1 MNLQLIK
8 LASSTY
14 NSLIKA
20 ITKIVDSQQQAG
32 FRLTNDDLWKLFKQ
46 DPKAF
51 TKLLDDATGG
61 GSGPGDAAS
70 LLGLADDIPQDLI
83 TKALAG
89 EKGLVG
95 LGAKSI
101 GPASQAD
108 ILGAGVPNVA
118 RKIIDSLTGTVG
130 GGTL

>member
-8 LASSTY
+8 LASSAY
-14 NSLIKA
+14 NSLVKA
-20 ITKIVDSQQQAG
+20 ITKIIDSQQQAG

-61 GSGPGDAAS
+61 GAGPGDAAS
-70 LLGLADDIPQDLI
+70 LLGLADDIPSELVA
-83 TKALAG
+83 KALAG

-95 LGAKSI
+95 LAK
-101 GPASQAD
+101 GPATAAD
-108 ILGAGVPNVA
+108 ILG
-118 RKIIDSLTGTVG
+118 VG
-130 GGTL
+130 GIGGKMINPWTRTPGSGA